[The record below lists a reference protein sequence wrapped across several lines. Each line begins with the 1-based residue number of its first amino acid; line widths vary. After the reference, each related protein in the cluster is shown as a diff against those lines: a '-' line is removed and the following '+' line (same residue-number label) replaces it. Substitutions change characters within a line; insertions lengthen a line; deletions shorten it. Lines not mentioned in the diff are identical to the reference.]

1 MSELRLILLAV
12 GVVVIAA
19 IYWFTRREK
28 RASGPRGERRE
39 PSFETFVSDS
49 DAVPATR
56 AADYSDAEPAGETA
70 DVAGLAEAPVS
81 AAQASSAPA
90 TPETTT
96 TEPFQQADLPLPE
109 ELRPEPAGQGDDAT
123 AASSAEQKEMVIV
136 INVSAKGGKRFG
148 GPEIVDALRAEQLEL
163 GELDIFHR
171 RSGGR
176 SMFSAASM
184 VEPGTFD
191 LSTIDR
197 FSTPG
202 ISLFLVLPGP
212 DSPVAAFT
220 EMLSVAR
227 RLATTLGGEVLDESG
242 STLSRQAASHLR
254 EQIINFAHR
263 IR

>member
-1 MSELRLILLAV
+1 MILLAV
-12 GVVVIAA
+12 GVVVIAG

-28 RASGPRGERRE
+28 RAKGSGGERRE
-39 PSFETFVSDS
+39 PSFETFVSESDS
-49 DAVPATR
+49 VPSTR
-56 AADYSDAEPAGETA
+56 AADFARQSNPVAEAA
-70 DVAGLAEAPVS
+70 DVTSSIADAPASARQAFTAPADAPVS
-81 AAQASSAPA
+81 PA
-90 TPETTT
+90 GQ
-96 TEPFQQADLPLPE
+96 PFQQADLPLPE
-109 ELRPEPAGQGDDAT
+109 ELRPEPEAQLGADSS
-123 AASSAEQKEMVIV
+123 ASSPDQKEMVIV

-202 ISLFLVLPGP
+202 VSLFLVLPGP